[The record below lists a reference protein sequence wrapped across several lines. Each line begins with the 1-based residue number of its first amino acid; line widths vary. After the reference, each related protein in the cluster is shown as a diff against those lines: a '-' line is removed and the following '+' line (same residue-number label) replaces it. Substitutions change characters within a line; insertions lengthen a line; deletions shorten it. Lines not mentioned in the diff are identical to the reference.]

1 MRQGDGSEHDATANA
16 SPLRDLTAEQAH
28 ALLRERQGEICLLD
42 VRTPKEHKSHRIP
55 GSVLVPVQDL
65 GGRVGELDP
74 ARPTLVYCEHGVRSR
89 AAAAFLRQVGF
100 REVFHLR
107 GGIVTWDG
115 PFEAG

>member
-1 MRQGDGSEHDATANA
+1 MRQGDGPEGDAAA
-16 SPLRDLTAEQAH
+16 DAAPVRDVNTEQAH
-28 ALLRERQGEICLLD
+28 ALLRERQGQVCLLD

-65 GGRVGELDP
+65 GGRVVELDP
-74 ARPTLVYCEHGVRSR
+74 AQPTLVYCEHGVRSR
-89 AAAAFLRQVGF
+89 AAAAFLRQRGF